1 MSSVNR
7 QYGNLISEVKNN
19 LYTHLKESIAEMFIK
34 ADEALFEMAESAD
47 TNKDQNRYFE
57 LMRDVRA
64 LKDNI
69 STDFIDAVN
78 PYLRPFA
85 ETAAEKEKT
94 KKDSEGELSLVG
106 QTEMEEMV
114 LVKSMSDSVSNFF
127 SEPLSHLEARLEHLA
142 LRTPDIFY
150 KKALH
155 PVNIFQAFDDALGND
170 FDIANKKTLF
180 KFFNDFVALK
190 LGETYDATNKL
201 LIDADIL
208 PQIKLHTNKSTGRS
222 SRRAPPKAEQ
232 STQNTDGEEQY
243 NPEQDMNQGG
253 YAMTAHPGHDYHG
266 GTQGMPQGGAQGAPS
281 RDGNH
286 PSHQAGDVG
295 NDQGYGQAT
304 HSGGNPQ
311 GQSGTHQDGG
321 QASGQNGSQGNSTDG
336 TVPAGYQHT
345 SAGMPANQIGEVVG
359 EFLGGAPLMPPSST
373 ASTTDLATE
382 GGQFFPAS
390 TGQYYGHQEIL
401 NALSTVQQNPVFN
414 NADNAQYDGEAIKQ
428 AVLSEI
434 AKSSGGVVTKGINR
448 IAEKTIDFIELI
460 FDAIIDDDNIS
471 DTIKTLLLRLQI
483 PVIKASM
490 IDQEFFIYDDHPA
503 RVLLDKIAHVGIS
516 VTDRHD
522 EIYHHL
528 DKIVTTLVNEFELQ
542 ADSFQTALDTL
553 NALLEEQEAEAL
565 KKEEE
570 EQKKVLREHARST
583 VLKSLRMA
591 TRGKVLPETIHS
603 LVLKRWPTMMYN
615 HYLKQGKENNE
626 WVNIVD
632 TLRSIINSVQPLNNT
647 NDLEHLMSTREHLIE
662 STRSYLQITNQSEDD
677 IEQVTQDLIEIHQSL
692 IDQANFEPSPEVD
705 ETVDSTEENT
715 VSETAPIDENS
726 AEDPHEEDDTVKLR
740 LPSSIVPGMWFQVYT
755 GEDKAQ
761 RRCKLSVV
769 IIDDQKLV
777 FVNYHGE
784 VIVEKD
790 LAEFLEEMTDG
801 KSKVIMG
808 HSVFDHALSSVVNNL
823 QTPH

>member
-1 MSSVNR
+1 MSSTNR

-19 LYTHLKESIAEMFIK
+19 LNTHLKESIAEMFIK

-47 TNKDQNRYFE
+47 SNKDQNRYFE

-64 LKDNI
+64 LKNNI
-69 STDFIDAVN
+69 STDFINAIGL
-78 PYLRPFA
+78 YLRPFA
-85 ETAAEKEKT
+85 ETAAIKEKS

-106 QTEMEEMV
+106 RTELEEMV
-114 LVKSMSDSVSNFF
+114 LIKSMSDSVTNFF
-127 SEPLSHLEARLEHLA
+127 SEPLSQLEARLENLA
-142 LRTPDIFY
+142 IRTPDIFY
-150 KKALH
+150 KKSLY

-180 KFFNDFVALK
+180 NFFNDFVALK
-190 LGETYDATNKL
+190 LGKSYDAINNL
-201 LIDADIL
+201 LIEADIL
-208 PQIKLHTNKSTGRS
+208 PQIKFHTNRSTGRAS
-222 SRRAPPKAEQ
+222 GHTPPAAEQ
-232 STQNTDGEEQY
+232 STQNTEDEGQY

-253 YAMTAHPGHDYHG
+253 YAMTAPPGHDHHG
-266 GTQGMPQGGAQGAPS
+266 GYQGQGGAPAAAQNA
-281 RDGNH
+281 
-286 PSHQAGDVG
+286 Q
-295 NDQGYGQAT
+295 
-304 HSGGNPQ
+304 SGG
-311 GQSGTHQDGG
+311 GG
-321 QASGQNGSQGNSTDG
+321 QASAQNGAQGGSADG
-336 TVPAGYQHT
+336 SAPVGYQHT
-345 SAGMPANQIGEVVG
+345 TAGMPASQIGEVVG
-359 EFLGGAPLMPPSST
+359 EFLGGAPLMPTSPT
-373 ASTTDLATE
+373 ASTDELAAD
-382 GGQFFPAS
+382 GQKFFPVS

-401 NALSTVQQNPVFN
+401 NALSNVQQNPAFS
-414 NADNAQYDGEAIKQ
+414 NAENAQYDGEAIKQ

-434 AKSSGGVVTKGINR
+434 ARTSGGVVTKSINR

-516 VTDRHD
+516 VSDRHN
-522 EIYHHL
+522 EIYSYL

-542 ADSFQTALDTL
+542 ADSFQVALDTL
-553 NALLEEQEAEAL
+553 NLLLEKQETEAL

-591 TRGKVLPETIHS
+591 TRGKVLPETIHA

-615 HYLKQGKENNE
+615 HYLKQGKENDE

-632 TLRSIINSVQPLNNT
+632 TLRSIINSVQPLKNS
-647 NDLEHLMSTREHLIE
+647 NDLEHLATTREYLIE
-662 STRSYLQITNQSEDD
+662 STRTYLQKTNQSEED
-677 IEQVTQDLIEIHQSL
+677 IEQVTQDLINIHQSL
-692 IDQANFEPSPEVD
+692 IDNANFDLSPESD
-705 ETVDSTEENT
+705 ETIDSADDKIAPAKDEPTEST
-715 VSETAPIDENS
+715 QDE
-726 AEDPHEEDDTVKLR
+726 PVKLQ

-769 IIDDQKLV
+769 ILDDQKLV

-784 VIVEKD
+784 VIVEKG
-790 LAEFLEEMTDG
+790 LSEFLEEMADG

-823 QTPH
+823 QKIH